1 MTGKITVG
9 TIQDTAGNTVAS
21 TYVTNGVAKAWA
33 DVAYSSGTPITNGTA
48 SLNIASYVD
57 IGTGDY
63 QANFT
68 NNMNSDAFSKSGMG
82 VFNVRVLTFSGI
94 TLGSSFFRGNNYNI
108 SGSISATD
116 NTNTFAIHG
125 DLA

>member
-1 MTGKITVG
+1 MASIIQVEKL
-9 TIQDTAGNTVAS
+9 QDTDGNNSVDMPYVA
-21 TYVTNGVAKAWA
+21 NGSAKAWA

-68 NNMNSDAFSKSGMG
+68 NNMNSDAFSKAGMG
-82 VFNVRVLTFSGI
+82 VYNIRALTFSGL
-94 TLGSSFFRGNNYNI
+94 TLGSSFFRGNNYNVVLNDY
-108 SGSISATD
+108 AD
-116 NTNTFAIHG
+116 NGNTFMIHG